1 MLVKD
6 QAEARQNGLYIV
18 SDIGSNSSNWRLTRA
33 SDADAGSEI
42 TGGTFTFVEEG
53 TANSDNGY
61 VFTHNGTPTLTDNT
75 LSNNTELPVSQFSG
89 AGQVVAGAALVKA
102 GNTLDVNV
110 DNSSIEVVS
119 DALQV
124 KAAGITNAMLAG
136 NITAAKLDNPNI
148 TLASDND
155 TGSPS
160 FALEGSLTVSGGEGI
175 DTAASGSTITISGED
190 ASTTNKGVASF
201 NTNNFTVTSGA
212 VEVTSIDGGSF

>member
-1 MLVKD
+1 M
-6 QAEARQNGLYIV
+6 
-18 SDIGSNSSNWRLTRA
+18 
-33 SDADAGSEI
+33 
-42 TGGTFTFVEEG
+42 
-53 TANSDNGY
+53 
-61 VFTHNGTPTLTDNT
+61 P
-75 LSNNTELPVSQFSG
+75 
-89 AGQVVAGAALVKA
+89 KA

-124 KAAGITNAMLAG
+124 KGSGITNAMLAG

-175 DTAASGSTITISGED
+175 DTCSGSTITISGED

-201 NTNNFTVTSGA
+201 NTNNFTVTSGH

>member
-1 MLVKD
+1 MKIPAI
-6 QAEARQNGLYIV
+6 AEHIKFVIIAAHMRAAMIM
-18 SDIGSNSSNWRLTRA
+18 SSNHR
-33 SDADAGSEI
+33 
-42 TGGTFTFVEEG
+42 
-53 TANSDNGY
+53 Y
-61 VFTHNGTPTLTDNT
+61 VVTPTITDNT
-75 LSNNTELPVSQFSG
+75 LSNNTELPISQFSG

>member
-33 SDADAGSEI
+33 SDANDAGSEI

-89 AGQVVAGAALVKA
+89 VVK
-102 GNTLDVNV
+102 
-110 DNSSIEVVS
+110 
-119 DALQV
+119 
-124 KAAGITNAMLAG
+124 
-136 NITAAKLDNPNI
+136 
-148 TLASDND
+148 
-155 TGSPS
+155 
-160 FALEGSLTVSGGEGI
+160 
-175 DTAASGSTITISGED
+175 
-190 ASTTNKGVASF
+190 
-201 NTNNFTVTSGA
+201 
-212 VEVTSIDGGSF
+212 